1 MNRWHDD
8 DHPCD
13 EQTSRKESRLDEIE
27 RRLRELKRHAKA
39 AELERQ
45 LMKDRKGKGR

>member
-13 EQTSRKESRLDEIE
+13 EETSRQESHLDEIE
-27 RRLRELKRHAKA
+27 RRLRELKRLAKA

-45 LMKDRKGKGR
+45 LTKDRKRNGR